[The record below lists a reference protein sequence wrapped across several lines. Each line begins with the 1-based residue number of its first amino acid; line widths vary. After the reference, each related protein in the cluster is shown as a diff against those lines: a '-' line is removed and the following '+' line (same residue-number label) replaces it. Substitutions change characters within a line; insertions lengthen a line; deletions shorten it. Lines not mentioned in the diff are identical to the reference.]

1 MGLDMGPSPTPEAA
15 CTGVALNPTL
25 LPHVALCKALAAPAS
40 QRLPEQGQFR
50 DIWTPTSSMMD
61 AVHLESELVCQQVGS
76 VPSWRVLAL
85 GERVG
90 LTVDPSSACIDLKR
104 DALRG
109 KSATPTISQLNAV
122 QHHEAA
128 EVNIHRPWS

>member
-50 DIWTPTSSMMD
+50 DNWTTSSMD

-76 VPSWRVLAL
+76 VPSWRVPAH

-90 LTVDPSSACIDLKR
+90 LTVDPSSACMDLQR
-104 DALRG
+104 DALHG
-109 KSATPTISQLNAV
+109 IFVSPKISQLNAV
-122 QHHEAA
+122 QHHETA